1 MKRSPPPKR
10 TNNEWVFAAPSGIHG
25 SGLFARNDVP
35 TGTPVVE
42 YDGPRVSAAEGRRR
56 AAEGNAF
63 VFRLNRREFIDGSVG
78 WNLGRYA
85 NHSCEPNAAS
95 ESRGG
100 RIWLR
105 AVRPIPQGAEITYD
119 YGFSFRD
126 DPTPCRCGA
135 PSCGGSIVAARDR
148 NRL

>member
-1 MKRSPPPKR
+1 MRRSPPPKR

-25 SGLFARNDVP
+25 SGLFARAEIP
-35 TGTPVVE
+35 AGTLLVE

-63 VFRLNRREFIDGSVG
+63 VFGLNRREFIDGSVG
-78 WNLGRYA
+78 WNLGRFA

-105 AVRPIPQGAEITYD
+105 ALRVIFPKEEITYD

-135 PSCGGSIVAARDR
+135 PNCRGNIVAARHRDR
-148 NRL
+148 S